1 MNTEHTAERLARFDA
16 FLAQDPHNPALLQQA
31 VDVALAAGA
40 PDKAR
45 RWLDAALAQDPASG
59 ALRNLHALVLLH
71 AGDAAAAAAAWQTL
85 AAEDAKAAQDPGLR
99 HNLAYALMLTGRTT
113 EAEAWLDDATV
124 RALPQAAVLR
134 VRLLHT
140 LERHEDAM
148 AFGRERLAQDPAQP
162 QLAAHLSVLAIDL
175 EDFDAAARLA
185 AMAPQLPESQTTLG
199 HVALVH
205 QDAAGAERHFE
216 QALAARQGSARAW
229 LGAGLAALAQR
240 QYAAARQRLQHA
252 TELAPSHLGGWIA
265 RAWAHLGEQDLAGAR
280 AVLEQAEALDRSFAE
295 TQGSL
300 AVVSALQGDSADAR
314 HRMQAALKL
323 DPESLSARLAQ
334 ALLLEGSG
342 RPEAAR
348 AIVER
353 AMAQPMLGGVTLG
366 GAVKGFGQRRAP
378 RTPGSSD
385 QASS

>member
-1 MNTEHTAERLARFDA
+1 M
-16 FLAQDPHNPALLQQA
+16 
-31 VDVALAAGA
+31 
-40 PDKAR
+40 
-45 RWLDAALAQDPASG
+45 
-59 ALRNLHALVLLH
+59 
-71 AGDAAAAAAAWQTL
+71 
-85 AAEDAKAAQDPGLR
+85 
-99 HNLAYALMLTGRTT
+99 
-113 EAEAWLDDATV
+113 
-124 RALPQAAVLR
+124 
-134 VRLLHT
+134 
-140 LERHEDAM
+140 
-148 AFGRERLAQDPAQP
+148 
-162 QLAAHLSVLAIDL
+162 
-175 EDFDAAARLA
+175 
-185 AMAPQLPESQTTLG
+185 
-199 HVALVH
+199 
-205 QDAAGAERHFE
+205 
-216 QALAARQGSARAW
+216 
-229 LGAGLAALAQR
+229 
-240 QYAAARQRLQHA
+240 
-252 TELAPSHLGGWIA
+252 
-265 RAWAHLGEQDLAGAR
+265 
-280 AVLEQAEALDRSFAE
+280 LEQAEALDRSFAE